1 MKKADNFNAKQWL
14 VENKIT
20 FQSRLNENK
29 IEGVNVE
36 VDDNM
41 ITLSGDSGDYDGFIE
56 DDGTVSFS
64 ITYDDMDEEFNESNW
79 KDILSDN
86 HVFVKVANAI
96 DNRVEALD
104 DYVQITVKASDLTSM
119 NESRLNEDWLPYKDM
134 SDEEYYES
142 FKKFVISTLKQHEV
156 IDEHIEIYLD
166 DILKADDIK
175 AYEGISDKNLY
186 KDFLEFK
193 NDQIEQD
200 KDLYDFDF

>member
-41 ITLSGDSGDYDGFIE
+41 VTLSGDSGDYDGFIE

-186 KDFLEFK
+186 EDFLEFK

-200 KDLYDFDF
+200 EDLYDFDF

>member
-186 KDFLEFK
+186 EDFLEFK

-200 KDLYDFDF
+200 EDLYDFDF

>member
-41 ITLSGDSGDYDGFIE
+41 VTLSGDSGDYDGFIE

-186 KDFLEFK
+186 EDFLEFK

>member
-1 MKKADNFNAKQWL
+1 MKKADNFDAKQWL

-20 FQSRLNENK
+20 FQSRLNE
-29 IEGVNVE
+29 
-36 VDDNM
+36 
-41 ITLSGDSGDYDGFIE
+41 
-56 DDGTVSFS
+56 
-64 ITYDDMDEEFNESNW
+64 
-79 KDILSDN
+79 
-86 HVFVKVANAI
+86 
-96 DNRVEALD
+96 
-104 DYVQITVKASDLTSM
+104 
-119 NESRLNEDWLPYKDM
+119 DWLPSKDM
-134 SDEEYYES
+134 SNEEYYES

-200 KDLYDFDF
+200 EDLYDFDF

>member
-41 ITLSGDSGDYDGFIE
+41 VTLSGDSGDYDGFIE

-186 KDFLEFK
+186 EDFLEFK

-200 KDLYDFDF
+200 EDLYDFNF

>member
-41 ITLSGDSGDYDGFIE
+41 VTLSGDSGDYDGFIE

-119 NESRLNEDWLPYKDM
+119 NESRLNKDWLPYKDM

-186 KDFLEFK
+186 EDFLEFK

-200 KDLYDFDF
+200 EDLYDFDF

>member
-41 ITLSGDSGDYDGFIE
+41 VTLSGDSGDYDGFIE

-119 NESRLNEDWLPYKDM
+119 NETRLNEDWLPHKDM

-186 KDFLEFK
+186 EDFLEFK

-200 KDLYDFDF
+200 EDLYDFDF

>member
-41 ITLSGDSGDYDGFIE
+41 VTLSGDSGDYDGFIE

-104 DYVQITVKASDLTSM
+104 DYVQITVKASDLTSI

-186 KDFLEFK
+186 EDFLEFK

-200 KDLYDFDF
+200 EDLYDFDF

>member
-41 ITLSGDSGDYDGFIE
+41 VTLSGDSGDYDGFIE

-166 DILKADDIK
+166 EIFKMNDIK
-175 AYEGISDKNLY
+175 AYEGISEKNLY
-186 KDFLEFK
+186 EDFLEYK

-200 KDLYDFDF
+200 EDLYSYDF